1 MVFRC
6 WSLGNSGGFCS
17 LLATIQHLSNL
28 ILDSRLS
35 ILSFGFFRLHTSV
48 NLNFNLI
55 PLDSTLFGSGF
66 LNGLWSVCFGSFPS
80 VSVDKFGSG
89 VAGWLRPGCSARL
102 LVSLPDIPGSGKICG
117 WRIIWFVGL
126 ANMDPSWSDMKR
138 ILRWHEEMAEAN
150 SFGLQQV

>member
-1 MVFRC
+1 MCETESICAMAPVSNFLPCGIGAWFLSLWFCSGAFVVFRC

-89 VAGWLRPGCSARL
+89 VAG
-102 LVSLPDIPGSGKICG
+102 
-117 WRIIWFVGL
+117 
-126 ANMDPSWSDMKR
+126 
-138 ILRWHEEMAEAN
+138 
-150 SFGLQQV
+150 